1 MISASTNLVTS
12 SWIAL
17 FLSGACPLLFFLMG
31 WHPSRMFKRCFD
43 MDLGTPVIY
52 AVFQENISKL
62 SLSRLQSFILPFSD
76 KLSPIMTV
84 CSGYYGWIAT
94 LIPSV
99 AAGSL
104 GGRTFFVLPPFR
116 TPLVLWYC
124 CVLSLFFL
132 LLGILAFR
140 ER

>member
-1 MISASTNLVTS
+1 MGVLKAVRKAHNASSNLSDQEARFSPMVLSKIRFKPRFETS
-12 SWIAL
+12 T
-17 FLSGACPLLFFLMG
+17 CPLVCG
-31 WHPSRMFKRCFD
+31 
-43 MDLGTPVIY
+43 
-52 AVFQENISKL
+52 
-62 SLSRLQSFILPFSD
+62 LQSFILPFSD